1 MKLEKQIVM
10 LLIVMW
16 VLISA
21 LGVVYAKHESRKLFV
36 ELEALKTS
44 RDNLNIEW
52 GKLQLEQ
59 STWATP
65 NRVESIAHS
74 ELGMQVPAPGK
85 IVIVTP

>member
-1 MKLEKQIVM
+1 MKLEKRLGI

-16 VLISA
+16 VLGSA

-65 NRVESIAHS
+65 NRIESIAHS
-74 ELGMQVPAPGK
+74 ELGMQVPSPDK
-85 IVIVTP
+85 VVIVTP

>member
-1 MKLEKQIVM
+1 MILEKRIVI

-16 VLISA
+16 VMGSA
-21 LGVVYAKHESRKLFV
+21 LGVVYAKHQSRKLFV
-36 ELEALKTS
+36 ELETLKTS

-65 NRVESIAHS
+65 NRVESIARS
-74 ELGMQVPAPGK
+74 QLGMQVPTPDK
-85 IVIVTP
+85 VVIVTP

>member
-1 MKLEKQIVM
+1 MKLEKRVGI

-16 VLISA
+16 VLGSA

-65 NRVESIAHS
+65 NRIESIAHS
-74 ELGMQVPAPGK
+74 ELGMQVPSPDK
-85 IVIVTP
+85 VVIVTP

>member
-1 MKLEKQIVM
+1 MIMEKRIVI

-16 VLISA
+16 VMGSA
-21 LGVVYAKHESRKLFV
+21 IGVIYAKHQSRKLFV

-44 RDNLNIEW
+44 RDDLNIQW

-65 NRVESIAHS
+65 NRVESIAS
-74 ELGMQVPAPGK
+74 SKLGMQVPTPDK
-85 IVIVTP
+85 VVIVTP